1 MHFKFK
7 NFFKYLVN
15 VSFLHL
21 EFFEIAQEKRRAIN
35 DAENIRLLSK

>member
-7 NFFKYLVN
+7 NFKIIVN

-21 EFFEIAQEKRRAIN
+21 EFFEIAQEK
-35 DAENIRLLSK
+35 EELLVMQKILDY